1 MTIHDSSLISSTG
14 QTPETS
20 ITQDNTP
27 IIQDCSLVPETTPIS
42 NKTLENKKEKK
53 TKKKKKK
60 KKKKGLIKSLM
71 KTIMKPKS
79 SQEIKEK
86 QRKLISQNV
95 GGGSFSKLN
104 RL

>member
-20 ITQDNTP
+20 VTQDKIP

-53 TKKKKKK
+53 TKKKK